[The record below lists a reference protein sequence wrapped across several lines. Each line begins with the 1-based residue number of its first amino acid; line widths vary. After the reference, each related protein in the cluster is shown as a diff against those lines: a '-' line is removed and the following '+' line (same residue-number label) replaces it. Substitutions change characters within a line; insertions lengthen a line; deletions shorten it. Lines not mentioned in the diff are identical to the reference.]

1 MQNIGVFAGTGGMVP
16 LVIKEIEQRSLTPVI
31 FSFYPLKLPG
41 YRIIRLAFG
50 DIDGFLNAAERR
62 GVSDF
67 VFAGKIHPGEV
78 FSSRMPESGR
88 RFLES
93 LPSYEPEVILN
104 HLVSFLAAHNI
115 KVLPLTWIF
124 KEHLAKPIV
133 YTRRKPDEEAL
144 ADIRFAW
151 RIVKKIARLRIGQA
165 IGVKNRSVIAVEG
178 IEGTDEM
185 IRRCGRYCSDF
196 TVAKAMRTGQST
208 RFDMPVIGPDTVR
221 ALAQARGKV
230 LAVESGRTIITEET
244 KTITIANENR
254 IVILGYQAGKRNRI

>member
-1 MQNIGVFAGTGGMVP
+1 
-16 LVIKEIEQRSLTPVI
+16 
-31 FSFYPLKLPG
+31 
-41 YRIIRLAFG
+41 
-50 DIDGFLNAAERR
+50 
-62 GVSDF
+62 
-67 VFAGKIHPGEV
+67 
-78 FSSRMPESGR
+78 
-88 RFLES
+88 
-93 LPSYEPEVILN
+93 
-104 HLVSFLAAHNI
+104 
-115 KVLPLTWIF
+115 
-124 KEHLAKPIV
+124 
-133 YTRRKPDEEAL
+133 
-144 ADIRFAW
+144 
-151 RIVKKIARLRIGQA
+151 
-165 IGVKNRSVIAVEG
+165 VKNRSVIAVEG